1 MNVTVCV
8 RVRSSKYD
16 VVQDENQLKV
26 FKLLVKDVPNNIVS
40 EFKTRT
46 SEEIMNLKVILI
58 ALVNCDIK

>member
-1 MNVTVCV
+1 MLQFVSANTC
-8 RVRSSKYD
+8 KYY

-26 FKLLVKDVPNNIVS
+26 IKLLVKDVCNNIVS